1 MSPPVSQIVV
11 VDRTVTWSW
20 RPFPPVVCSDLLD
33 IFQCFLFLTELGVNT
48 FAPSTDTS
56 LNMALEN
63 QSPQLRK
70 NVMAATVSAFAMP
83 TIAGTLSTTLAT
95 TAIPATLA
103 TSAGAAT
110 YLSPDLAK
118 NPAVLGGLFLAHWF
132 ATNIVLQKFKD
143 VKEL

>member
-1 MSPPVSQIVV
+1 MMIK
-11 VDRTVTWSW
+11 T
-20 RPFPPVVCSDLLD
+20 F
-33 IFQCFLFLTELGVNT
+33 FLTFLALFASTTSAFVQRDVSSKLGVNT

>member
-1 MSPPVSQIVV
+1 MMIK
-11 VDRTVTWSW
+11 T
-20 RPFPPVVCSDLLD
+20 F
-33 IFQCFLFLTELGVNT
+33 FLTFLALFASTTSAFVQRGVSSKLGVNT